1 MQQYVQ
7 PGAVRNGVFGGFGAY
22 VQPGAMQNGIFGG
35 LGADLTPLTQ
45 TVDGLTFMTPAALAL
60 WQSAQQLSA
69 CPVAAP
75 TTDIVVQIKV
85 DPSCQSLA
93 QVLAAAPPG
102 AVVLVSPADLMTL
115 GSQPAGI
122 TATITTNPAV
132 VAQLAKAGS
141 AFAIVDTAGTSNTVV
156 ASAKTIAKAG
166 AAGGSVAASVA
177 AHGTGLLIAV
187 GVGALV
193 IWAFAKKGKR

>member
-1 MQQYVQ
+1 
-7 PGAVRNGVFGGFGAY
+7 
-22 VQPGAMQNGIFGG
+22 MQNGIFGG

-69 CPVAAP
+69 CPVQAP
-75 TTDIVVQIKV
+75 TTDIVLKISL

-93 QVLAAAPPG
+93 AALAAAPPG
-102 AVVLVSPADLMTL
+102 AVALVSPADLMT
-115 GSQPAGI
+115 SAGA
-122 TATITTNPAV
+122 TAANPPTATVTITTNPAV

-156 ASAKTIAKAG
+156 ASAKTITKAG
-166 AAGGSVAASVA
+166 AAGGSVAASIA
-177 AHGTGLLIAV
+177 AHGTGLLIAA

-193 IWAFAKKGKR
+193 LWAFASKKGRK